1 MVHASYSSGFQ
12 VPPPQTAIHDKKLH
26 FVTQYTQYIDYLTNY
41 LTQTI
46 FNLVTCK
53 AIFFSIPLRKYAGL
67 RLIAWVTNGLRPTV

>member
-1 MVHASYSSGFQ
+1 MVHASYSSSFQ

-41 LTQTI
+41 LTKTI

-53 AIFFSIPLRKYAGL
+53 AVFFSIPLRKYAGL
-67 RLIAWVTNGLRPTV
+67 ELIAWVTNGLRPTV